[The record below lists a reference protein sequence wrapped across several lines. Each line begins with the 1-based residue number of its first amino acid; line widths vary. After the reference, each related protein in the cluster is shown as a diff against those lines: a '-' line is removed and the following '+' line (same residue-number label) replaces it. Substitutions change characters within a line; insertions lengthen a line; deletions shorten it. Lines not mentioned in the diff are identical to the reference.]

1 MENTSTKSI
10 YNFQQNNGKTS
21 NLTIMIIAIILVIIG
36 IIIGIRA
43 IVPYADTSSND
54 KKCGDDTNCFENET
68 CDIKTRKCIKIKKH
82 HYNLLI
88 ISFILFTIAFVIIKF
103 SR

>member
-10 YNFQQNNGKTS
+10 YNFQQNDGKTS
-21 NLTIMIIAIILVIIG
+21 NLTIIIIAIVLVVIG

-43 IVPYADTSSND
+43 IVPYADSSSKD
-54 KKCGDDTNCFENET
+54 KKCGDDINCFENET
-68 CDIKTRKCIKIKKH
+68 CDIKTGKCIKIKKP

-88 ISFILFTIAFVIIKF
+88 VSFILFTIAFLIIKF

>member
-10 YNFQQNNGKTS
+10 YNFKQNDGKTS
-21 NLTIMIIAIILVIIG
+21 SLTIMIIANILVIIG
-36 IIIGIRA
+36 IIVGIRA
-43 IVPYADTSSND
+43 IVPYADSSSNE
-54 KKCGDDTNCFENET
+54 KCGDDGNCFENET
-68 CDIKTRKCIKIKKH
+68 CDVKTRKCIKIKKP

-88 ISFILFTIAFVIIKF
+88 ISFILFIIAFIIIRF